1 MNKKIIVVKQH
12 DIKDCGVCSLA
23 SIIQYHGGYVPFERL
38 RLDTNT
44 TKDGTNALS
53 ILEAAKKYGFAVKG
67 ILVDSLDNLD
77 ISMPV
82 IAHLDFKNGYKHFV
96 VIYNI
101 SPQKVILMDPARG
114 KVVMKRKEF
123 EKSFTKVILMFY
135 PQNNIA
141 VFEKEIGID
150 KIIIK
155 LLKNNKALLIIIF
168 VISLIVSILSV
179 ISSYYF
185 KIVIDN
191 INNFSKTIVIVFF
204 IILIFKCVFY
214 YLRLYLENYL
224 SKRIDVLLFK
234 DFFEHLYFLPLLS
247 ISSRNSGDIV
257 TRVKELN
264 NLKSIFIEL
273 VSDIL
278 LNFLFM
284 LLVVPL
290 LISINIYLFIIL
302 IISLLL
308 YCIIVLFNK
317 DKIYQK
323 AYTNLSYEED
333 YNSYL
338 IETINSYESI
348 KNLNVTDYVFNNVIE
363 KNNNYI
369 CDTFKLNSYLNKIWF
384 FKSSINELTFFIV
397 NTMGFLF
404 LFQNNITI
412 TSLVTFTSLMLFF
425 LEPIKNLLDM
435 IPRINYI
442 KATITK
448 INEFISIPK
457 ERLGN
462 NVALSSTSIDVS
474 NLRFGY
480 NLYNTV
486 INNKS
491 FVINDGSK
499 VMLKGESGCGK
510 SSFCKILLKYFDNYQ
525 GTIKIGNIDLKN
537 LSLSTIRNN
546 IVYVSQNEKLFNDT
560 IKNNLIMGR
569 NISSEKLNKVM
580 DICLINSILDKKKF
594 GLDTFISSD
603 DNCFSGGEKQRILL
617 ARSLLKDAKIIILD
631 EALSEV
637 DFNMERTIIN
647 NIKNN
652 YKDKTLIY
660 ITHKKQDDL
669 FDDIIIFNSDT
680 R

>member
-1 MNKKIIVVKQH
+1 M
-12 DIKDCGVCSLA
+12 
-23 SIIQYHGGYVPFERL
+23 
-38 RLDTNT
+38 
-44 TKDGTNALS
+44 
-53 ILEAAKKYGFAVKG
+53 
-67 ILVDSLDNLD
+67 
-77 ISMPV
+77 
-82 IAHLDFKNGYKHFV
+82 
-96 VIYNI
+96 
-101 SPQKVILMDPARG
+101 
-114 KVVMKRKEF
+114 
-123 EKSFTKVILMFY
+123 
-135 PQNNIA
+135 
-141 VFEKEIGID
+141 
-150 KIIIK
+150 
-155 LLKNNKALLIIIF
+155 
-168 VISLIVSILSV
+168 
-179 ISSYYF
+179 
-185 KIVIDN
+185 
-191 INNFSKTIVIVFF
+191 
-204 IILIFKCVFY
+204 FY